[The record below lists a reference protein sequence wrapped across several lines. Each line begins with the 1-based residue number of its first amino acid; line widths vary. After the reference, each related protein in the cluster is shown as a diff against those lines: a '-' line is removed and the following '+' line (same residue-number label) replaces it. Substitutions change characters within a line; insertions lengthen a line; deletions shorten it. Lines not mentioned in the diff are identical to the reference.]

1 MRCLKIK
8 DIKRQFRHRRQESE
22 QGHTGQS
29 SGAQQVTPE
38 AGVKGEEEVGA
49 GELRRE
55 HITVVAP
62 QTSGAGGCE
71 KEC

>member
-1 MRCLKIK
+1 M
-8 DIKRQFRHRRQESE
+8 
-22 QGHTGQS
+22 
-29 SGAQQVTPE
+29 TPE